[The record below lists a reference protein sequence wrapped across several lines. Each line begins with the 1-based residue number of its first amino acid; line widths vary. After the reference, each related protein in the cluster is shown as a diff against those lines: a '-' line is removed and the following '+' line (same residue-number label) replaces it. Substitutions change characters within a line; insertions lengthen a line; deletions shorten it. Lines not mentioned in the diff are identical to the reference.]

1 MNVSSSQKIEID
13 FPPEMIVSSLPMR
26 RRLSLIKLI
35 FTSILSRE
43 IEESREKNW
52 RTMTI
57 SGLTGKKMKN
67 GGRRYG
73 KAE

>member
-1 MNVSSSQKIEID
+1 
-13 FPPEMIVSSLPMR
+13 MR

-35 FTSILSRE
+35 FTSILSREKHEVRSRE